1 MGEMMVDLYRNFE
14 KALTHKMLRTWHQ
27 MLTYGRTDLKAIG
40 KYRTHKE
47 PMQIVS
53 GPIHKPKVHFE
64 APPSERVKH
73 DMQHFI
79 AWFNDTAPKGRNP
92 LPPLTRAGLAHLY
105 FVCIHPFEDGNG
117 RISRAIAEKA
127 LSQCLGEPT
136 LIALSSIIQ
145 NDKKAYYH
153 RLQQQNRQLEATE
166 WLEYFAQTTLK
177 AQDYSQRLIDFIV
190 HKAKFYDRLREQLN
204 LRQEKVLTRMFRE
217 GPDGFK
223 GGLSAE
229 NYLRIVKTSRATATR
244 DLQDLVEKAAL
255 VRTGEKKY
263 TRYHLNIGV

>member
-1 MGEMMVDLYRNFE
+1 
-14 KALTHKMLRTWHQ
+14 
-27 MLTYGRTDLKAIG
+27 
-40 KYRTHKE
+40 
-47 PMQIVS
+47 
-53 GPIHKPKVHFE
+53 
-64 APPSERVKH
+64 
-73 DMQHFI
+73 
-79 AWFNDTAPKGRNP
+79 
-92 LPPLTRAGLAHLY
+92 
-105 FVCIHPFEDGNG
+105 
-117 RISRAIAEKA
+117 
-127 LSQCLGEPT
+127 LGEPT

-177 AQDYSQRLIDFIV
+177 AQDYSQCLIDFIV